1 MKQQPFFIFFFCI
14 TLIFSGSVFFS
25 KPSSILHSIKKSSE
39 KEEEEEEE
47 MEKEEMESGVRSSY
61 NLARLLYDYSM
72 IKDPGTGRIPNSIYN
87 KEMEEARTIRTK
99 GSRTGSGARE
109 RRTSILI

>member
-1 MKQQPFFIFFFCI
+1 MKQQPFFISLLCV

-25 KPSSILHSIKKSSE
+25 KPYSILHSLKKESSE
-39 KEEEEEEE
+39 KEEEEEGEKKE
-47 MEKEEMESGVRSSY
+47 MESEEKESGVRSAY
-61 NLARLLYDYSM
+61 NHARLLYDYSM

-99 GSRTGSGARE
+99 GSRTG
-109 RRTSILI
+109 